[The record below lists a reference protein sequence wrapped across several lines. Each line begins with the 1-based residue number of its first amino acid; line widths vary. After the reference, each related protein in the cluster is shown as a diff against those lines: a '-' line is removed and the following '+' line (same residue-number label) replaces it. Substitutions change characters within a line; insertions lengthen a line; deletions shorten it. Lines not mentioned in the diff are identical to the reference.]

1 MKQKI
6 VFATNNA
13 HKLEEVAAILGDSY
27 EVLSLREIG
36 CDADIPETADTFA
49 GNALQK
55 ARYVKEHYGYD
66 CFADD
71 SGLEV
76 DALDGAPGVYSAR
89 YSGGGSEANMD
100 KLLHNLT
107 GKSERGAQFRT
118 VIALLIGEDARLF
131 EGFLILGCF
140 VHADGGT
147 RQLAYTA
154 HTVACQS
161 HQHHTAVH
169 IGAADR
175 EGGLVGV
182 EHHAA
187 PDHIRIAGV
196 QVYKCLGLPLPRRI
210 SAASPADRRP
220 RGTAPRQSPCTHR
233 CSCSSWGSYR
243 DPDP

>member
-13 HKLEEVAAILGDSY
+13 HKLEEVAAILGESY

-36 CDADIPETADTFA
+36 CNDDIPETSDSFA

-55 ARYVKEHYGYD
+55 AQYVKEHYGYD

-76 DALDGAPGVYSAR
+76 DVLGGEPGIYSAR

-118 VIALLIGEDARLF
+118 VIALLIGKDTRLF
-131 EGFLILGCF
+131 EGIVRGTIIDERRGEGGFGYDPIFVPEGYDLTFAQLGSK
-140 VHADGGT
+140 VKNHISHRAKAVE
-147 RQLAYTA
+147 QLAEYLKLI
-154 HTVACQS
+154 TV
-161 HQHHTAVH
+161 
-169 IGAADR
+169 
-175 EGGLVGV
+175 
-182 EHHAA
+182 
-187 PDHIRIAGV
+187 
-196 QVYKCLGLPLPRRI
+196 
-210 SAASPADRRP
+210 
-220 RGTAPRQSPCTHR
+220 
-233 CSCSSWGSYR
+233 
-243 DPDP
+243 

>member
-13 HKLEEVAAILGDSY
+13 HKLEEVAAILGENY

-36 CDADIPETADTFA
+36 CETDIPETADTFA

-55 ARYVKEHYGYD
+55 AHYVKEHFGYD

-89 YSGGGSEANMD
+89 YSGGGSEENMT

-118 VIALLIGEDARLF
+118 VIALLIGDDTRLF
-131 EGFLILGCF
+131 EGIVRGSIIEERR
-140 VHADGGT
+140 G
-147 RQLAYTA
+147 
-154 HTVACQS
+154 
-161 HQHHTAVH
+161 
-169 IGAADR
+169 
-175 EGGLVGV
+175 EGGFGYDPIFVPEGYDKTFA
-182 EHHAA
+182 E
-187 PDHIRIAGV
+187 
-196 QVYKCLGLPLPRRI
+196 LGSEVKNRI
-210 SAASPADRRP
+210 SHRAQAVEKLADYLKETR
-220 RGTAPRQSPCTHR
+220 
-233 CSCSSWGSYR
+233 
-243 DPDP
+243 

>member
-36 CDADIPETADTFA
+36 CNDDIPETSDSFA

-55 ARYVKEHYGYD
+55 AQYVKEHYGYD

-76 DALDGAPGVYSAR
+76 DVLGGEPGVYSAR

-118 VIALLIGEDARLF
+118 VIALLIGEDTRLF
-131 EGFLILGCF
+131 EGIVRGTIIDERRGEGGFGYDPIFVPEGYDLTFAQLGSK
-140 VHADGGT
+140 VKNHISHRAKAVK
-147 RQLAYTA
+147 QLAEYLKLI
-154 HTVACQS
+154 TV
-161 HQHHTAVH
+161 
-169 IGAADR
+169 
-175 EGGLVGV
+175 
-182 EHHAA
+182 
-187 PDHIRIAGV
+187 
-196 QVYKCLGLPLPRRI
+196 
-210 SAASPADRRP
+210 
-220 RGTAPRQSPCTHR
+220 
-233 CSCSSWGSYR
+233 
-243 DPDP
+243 

>member
-36 CDADIPETADTFA
+36 CDADIPETANSFA

-55 ARYVKEHYGYD
+55 AQYVKDHYGYD

-76 DALDGAPGVYSAR
+76 DVLDGAPGIYSAR

-118 VIALLIGEDARLF
+118 VIALLIGEESHLF
-131 EGFLILGCF
+131 EGLVRGSIIEGRRGEGGFGYDPIFVPEGYDLTFAELGSE
-140 VHADGGT
+140 VKNRISHRAKAVK
-147 RQLAYTA
+147 QLA
-154 HTVACQS
+154 
-161 HQHHTAVH
+161 
-169 IGAADR
+169 
-175 EGGLVGV
+175 
-182 EHHAA
+182 EHLLTRK
-187 PDHIRIAGV
+187 D
-196 QVYKCLGLPLPRRI
+196 K
-210 SAASPADRRP
+210 
-220 RGTAPRQSPCTHR
+220 
-233 CSCSSWGSYR
+233 
-243 DPDP
+243 

>member
-13 HKLEEVAAILGDSY
+13 HKLEEVSAILGDCY

-36 CDADIPETADTFA
+36 CDADIPETSDTFA

-55 ARYVKEHYGYD
+55 AQYVKQHFGYD

-76 DALDGAPGVYSAR
+76 DILDGAPGVYSAR

-118 VIALLIGEDARLF
+118 VIALLIGEESRLF
-131 EGFLILGCF
+131 EGI
-140 VHADGGT
+140 VRGT
-147 RQLAYTA
+147 IIDERR
-154 HTVACQS
+154 
-161 HQHHTAVH
+161 
-169 IGAADR
+169 G
-175 EGGLVGV
+175 EGGFGYDPIFVPEGYDLTF
-182 EHHAA
+182 A
-187 PDHIRIAGV
+187 
-196 QVYKCLGLPLPRRI
+196 QLGNEVKNRI
-210 SAASPADRRP
+210 S
-220 RGTAPRQSPCTHR
+220 HR
-233 CSCSSWGSYR
+233 AKAVELLAQYLNEKR
-243 DPDP
+243 

>member
-13 HKLEEVAAILGDSY
+13 HKLEEVAAILGGSY

-36 CDADIPETADTFA
+36 CNDDIPETSDSFA

-55 ARYVKEHYGYD
+55 AQYVKEHYGYD

-76 DALDGAPGVYSAR
+76 DVLGGEPGIYSAR

-118 VIALLIGEDARLF
+118 VIALLIGEDTRLF
-131 EGFLILGCF
+131 EGIVRGTIIDERRGEGGFGYDPIFVPEGYDLTFAQLGSK
-140 VHADGGT
+140 VKNHISHRAKAVK
-147 RQLAYTA
+147 QLAEYLKLI
-154 HTVACQS
+154 TV
-161 HQHHTAVH
+161 
-169 IGAADR
+169 
-175 EGGLVGV
+175 
-182 EHHAA
+182 
-187 PDHIRIAGV
+187 
-196 QVYKCLGLPLPRRI
+196 
-210 SAASPADRRP
+210 
-220 RGTAPRQSPCTHR
+220 
-233 CSCSSWGSYR
+233 
-243 DPDP
+243 

>member
-13 HKLEEVAAILGDSY
+13 HKLEEVAAILGENY

-36 CDADIPETADTFA
+36 CEADIPETADTFA

-55 ARYVKEHYGYD
+55 AHYVKEHFGYD

-89 YSGGGSEANMD
+89 YSGGGSEENMT

-118 VIALLIGEDARLF
+118 VIALLIGEDTRLF
-131 EGFLILGCF
+131 EGI
-140 VHADGGT
+140 V
-147 RQLAYTA
+147 R
-154 HTVACQS
+154 
-161 HQHHTAVH
+161 
-169 IGAADR
+169 GAIIEER
-175 EGGLVGV
+175 RGEGGFGYDPIFVPEGYDKTFA
-182 EHHAA
+182 E
-187 PDHIRIAGV
+187 
-196 QVYKCLGLPLPRRI
+196 LGSEVKNRI
-210 SAASPADRRP
+210 S
-220 RGTAPRQSPCTHR
+220 HR
-233 CSCSSWGSYR
+233 AQAVEKLAEYLKETK
-243 DPDP
+243 

>member
-1 MKQKI
+1 MRQKI

-36 CDADIPETADTFA
+36 CDADIPETSDTFA

-55 ARYVKEHYGYD
+55 AQYVKEHYGYD

-71 SGLEV
+71 RGLEV

-118 VIALLIGEDARLF
+118 VVALLIGEEIRLF
-131 EGFLILGCF
+131 EGIVRGSIIEERRGEGGFGYDPIFVPEGYDLTFAQLGSE
-140 VHADGGT
+140 VKNRISHRAKAVE
-147 RQLAYTA
+147 QLAQYLN
-154 HTVACQS
+154 
-161 HQHHTAVH
+161 
-169 IGAADR
+169 
-175 EGGLVGV
+175 E
-182 EHHAA
+182 
-187 PDHIRIAGV
+187 
-196 QVYKCLGLPLPRRI
+196 
-210 SAASPADRRP
+210 
-220 RGTAPRQSPCTHR
+220 RQ
-233 CSCSSWGSYR
+233 
-243 DPDP
+243 

>member
-13 HKLEEVAAILGDSY
+13 HKLEEVAAILGESY

-36 CDADIPETADTFA
+36 CNDDIPETSDSFA

-55 ARYVKEHYGYD
+55 AQYVKEHYGYD

-76 DALDGAPGVYSAR
+76 DVLGGEPGVYSAR

-118 VIALLIGEDARLF
+118 VIALLIGEDTRLF
-131 EGFLILGCF
+131 EGIVRGTIIDERRGEGGFGYDPIFVPEGYDLTFAQLGSK
-140 VHADGGT
+140 VKNHISHRAKAVE
-147 RQLAYTA
+147 QLAEYLNFI
-154 HTVACQS
+154 TV
-161 HQHHTAVH
+161 
-169 IGAADR
+169 
-175 EGGLVGV
+175 
-182 EHHAA
+182 
-187 PDHIRIAGV
+187 
-196 QVYKCLGLPLPRRI
+196 
-210 SAASPADRRP
+210 
-220 RGTAPRQSPCTHR
+220 
-233 CSCSSWGSYR
+233 
-243 DPDP
+243 

>member
-13 HKLEEVAAILGDSY
+13 HKLEEVAAILGESY

-36 CDADIPETADTFA
+36 CEADIPETADTFA

-55 ARYVKEHYGYD
+55 AHYVKEHFGYN

-89 YSGGGSEANMD
+89 YSGGGSEENMT

-118 VIALLIGEDARLF
+118 VIALLIGEDTRMF
-131 EGFLILGCF
+131 EGI
-140 VHADGGT
+140 VRGT
-147 RQLAYTA
+147 IIEERR
-154 HTVACQS
+154 
-161 HQHHTAVH
+161 
-169 IGAADR
+169 G
-175 EGGLVGV
+175 EGGFGYDPIFVPEGYDKSFA
-182 EHHAA
+182 E
-187 PDHIRIAGV
+187 
-196 QVYKCLGLPLPRRI
+196 LGSEIKNRI
-210 SAASPADRRP
+210 S
-220 RGTAPRQSPCTHR
+220 HR
-233 CSCSSWGSYR
+233 AQAVEKLAEYLKETR
-243 DPDP
+243 

>member
-36 CDADIPETADTFA
+36 CNDDIPETSDSFA

-55 ARYVKEHYGYD
+55 AQYVKEHYGYD

-76 DALDGAPGVYSAR
+76 DVLGGEPGVYSAR

-118 VIALLIGEDARLF
+118 VIALLIGEDTRLF
-131 EGFLILGCF
+131 EGIVRGTIIDERRGEGGFGYDPIFVPEGYDLTFAQLGSE
-140 VHADGGT
+140 VKNRISHRAKAVE
-147 RQLAYTA
+147 QLAEYLKLI
-154 HTVACQS
+154 TV
-161 HQHHTAVH
+161 
-169 IGAADR
+169 
-175 EGGLVGV
+175 
-182 EHHAA
+182 
-187 PDHIRIAGV
+187 
-196 QVYKCLGLPLPRRI
+196 
-210 SAASPADRRP
+210 
-220 RGTAPRQSPCTHR
+220 
-233 CSCSSWGSYR
+233 
-243 DPDP
+243 